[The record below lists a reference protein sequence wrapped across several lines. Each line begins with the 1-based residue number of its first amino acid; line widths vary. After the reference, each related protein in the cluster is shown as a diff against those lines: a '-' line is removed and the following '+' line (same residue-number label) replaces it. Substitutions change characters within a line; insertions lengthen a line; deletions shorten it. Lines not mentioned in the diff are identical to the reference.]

1 MQNKCKIVDSLKNLL
16 FFVVVVVV
24 TVVTVVVAEAS

>member
-16 FFVVVVVV
+16 FFVVLVA
-24 TVVTVVVAEAS
+24 VTVVVAEAS

>member
-24 TVVTVVVAEAS
+24 TVVVAEAS